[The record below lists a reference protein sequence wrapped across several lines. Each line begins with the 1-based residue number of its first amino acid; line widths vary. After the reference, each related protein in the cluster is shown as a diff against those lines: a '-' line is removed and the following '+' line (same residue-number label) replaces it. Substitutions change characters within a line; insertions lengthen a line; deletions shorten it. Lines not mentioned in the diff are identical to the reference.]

1 MSTEEDESPSTSD
14 MDGVTNSTVQ
24 VSHLVPEHV
33 REAAKTNA
41 EYGELSE
48 KVRVLYETVAF
59 GEEIGQRTQIER
71 ELQSVR
77 EKKDKKRAE
86 IREAQ
91 AELENLERREVR
103 LEDQKSSLSSK
114 EDKFEGAIEMIEQQL
129 YDGTHI
135 FPEFGAV
142 QKAAGL
148 AGSEPEQVIQRLKQ
162 RNPGVPDY
170 AFQSMAAAR
179 RRWEGCTE
187 EEARSE

>member
-1 MSTEEDESPSTSD
+1 MSTENENIEDL
-14 MDGVTNSTVQ
+14 TNNTVQ

-33 REAAKTNA
+33 REAAKANS

-59 GEEIGQRTQIER
+59 GEEIGQRTQLER

-77 EKKDKKRAE
+77 NKKDEKRSKVRELQAE
-86 IREAQ
+86 ID
-91 AELENLERREVR
+91 NLERREMR
-103 LEDQKSSLSSK
+103 LEDQIGNLSSK
-114 EDKFEGAIEMIEQQL
+114 EDKFEGAMEMLEQQL

-135 FPEFGAV
+135 FKEHGAV

-148 AGSEPEQVIQRLKQ
+148 AGSEPTQVIKRLKE

-170 AFQSMAAAR
+170 AFKSMMKAER
-179 RRWEGCTE
+179 TWEGCTE
-187 EEARSE
+187 QEARAE